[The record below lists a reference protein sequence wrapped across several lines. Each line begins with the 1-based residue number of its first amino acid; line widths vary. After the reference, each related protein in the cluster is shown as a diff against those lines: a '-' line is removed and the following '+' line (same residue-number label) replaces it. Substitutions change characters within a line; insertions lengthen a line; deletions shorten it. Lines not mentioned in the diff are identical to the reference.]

1 MQTQQEQK
9 QLASEN
15 TNIKFG
21 KAGWGVILY
30 CGAMFFFLIGFSID
44 GLNIVAPAFAAKT
57 GIEYAD
63 VLSVATIAGF
73 IGILSYIIIGR
84 VNVKIGSRMTSG
96 ICMIGAGASYIYW
109 GHTETLFTYGLGL
122 TLVTSFINGAAYIA
136 GGALV
141 AQWFPKKKGLVN
153 GFTTMGHNLGS
164 AFYVPL
170 IAFLIGTFQMA
181 KGMTFTGIAG
191 IVLGFIGLLFIR
203 NVPQDRGVL
212 PDNVTKEVYEREY
225 CTESVEAGT
234 KAWTL
239 GKLLS
244 TKEVWLVSLV
254 IGINQLVTTGV
265 MSQLVVRNMGIGFTQ
280 SKAIALMT
288 MCACVGVVG
297 SYLFGFIDQKF
308 GVKKAIIIFLAWYAV
323 ALAVNVTDTVIGVY
337 ISVGMVGI
345 AIGAAA
351 NFIVSLP
358 ASVFGRH
365 GFADVYSVYFPLM
378 QVVLMTNYIINAQA
392 IRITGSLRGAY
403 IFYIGLLIVNIIIIS
418 AINVRK
424 YNKDYM
430 IEDKVLE
437 STK

>member
-1 MQTQQEQK
+1 METQHSKK

-21 KAGWGVILY
+21 VGWGIIFY
-30 CGAMFFFLIGFSID
+30 CMAMFFFLIGFSID

-73 IGILSYIIIGR
+73 IGILSYMVIGR
-84 VNVKIGSRMTSG
+84 INVKIGARVTSG
-96 ICMIGAGASYIYW
+96 ICMIGAGLSYIYW
-109 GHTETLFTYGLGL
+109 GHTETLFTYGIGL

-136 GGALV
+136 GGALI
-141 AQWFPKKKGLVN
+141 AQWFPKKKGLAN

-170 IAFLIGTFQMA
+170 IAFLIGSFQMA

-191 IVLGFIGLLFIR
+191 MVLGLIGLLFIR
-203 NVPQDRGVL
+203 NFPQERGVL
-212 PDNVTKEVYEREY
+212 PDNVTKEVYESEY
-225 CTESVEAGT
+225 FTADVQEE
-234 KAWTL
+234 KKNWTI
-239 GKLLS
+239 GKLLK
-244 TKEVWLVSLV
+244 TKEIWLVSLV

-265 MSQLVVRNMGIGFTQ
+265 MSQLVVRNMGIGFEQ

-308 GVKKAIIIFLAWYAV
+308 GVKKAIIIFLVWYSV
-323 ALAVNVTDTVIGVY
+323 ALAINVTDTIIGVY

-365 GFADVYSVYFPLM
+365 GFAEVYSAYFPMM

-392 IRITGSLRGAY
+392 IRMTGSLRGAY
-403 IFYIGLLIVNIIIIS
+403 IFYIGLLIVNIFIIS
-418 AINVRK
+418 VINVRK

-430 IEDKVLE
+430 VEDKVL
-437 STK
+437 KNIK

>member
-1 MQTQQEQK
+1 METQHSKK

-21 KAGWGVILY
+21 VGWGIIFY
-30 CGAMFFFLIGFSID
+30 CMAMFFFLIGFSID

-73 IGILSYIIIGR
+73 IGILSYMVIGR
-84 VNVKIGSRMTSG
+84 INVKIGARVTSG
-96 ICMIGAGASYIYW
+96 ICMIGAGLSYIYW
-109 GHTETLFTYGLGL
+109 GHTETLFTYGIGL

-136 GGALV
+136 GGALI
-141 AQWFPKKKGLVN
+141 AQWFPKKKGLAN

-170 IAFLIGTFQMA
+170 IAFLIGSFQMA

-191 IVLGFIGLLFIR
+191 MVLGLIGLLFIR
-203 NVPQDRGVL
+203 NFPQERGVL
-212 PDNVTKEVYEREY
+212 PDNVTKEVYESEY
-225 CTESVEAGT
+225 FTADVQEE
-234 KAWTL
+234 KKIWTI
-239 GKLLS
+239 GKLLK
-244 TKEVWLVSLV
+244 TKEIWLVSLV

-265 MSQLVVRNMGIGFTQ
+265 MSQLVVRNMGIGFEQ

-308 GVKKAIIIFLAWYAV
+308 GVKKAIIIFLVWYSV
-323 ALAVNVTDTVIGVY
+323 ALAINVTDTIIGVY

-365 GFADVYSVYFPLM
+365 GFAEVYSAYFPMM

-392 IRITGSLRGAY
+392 IRMTGSLRGAY
-403 IFYIGLLIVNIIIIS
+403 IFYIGLLIVNIFIIS
-418 AINVRK
+418 VINVRK

-430 IEDKVLE
+430 VEDKVL
-437 STK
+437 KNIK

>member
-1 MQTQQEQK
+1 MEKQQSKK

-21 KAGWGVILY
+21 VGWGIIFY
-30 CGAMFFFLIGFSID
+30 CMAMFFFLIGFSID

-73 IGILSYIIIGR
+73 IGIISYMVIGR
-84 VNVKIGSRMTSG
+84 INVKIGARVTSG
-96 ICMIGAGASYIYW
+96 ICMIGAGLSYIYW
-109 GHTETLFTYGLGL
+109 GHTETLFTYGVGL

-136 GGALV
+136 GGALI

-170 IAFLIGTFQMA
+170 IAFLIGSFQMA

-191 IVLGFIGLLFIR
+191 IALGLIGLLFIR
-203 NVPQDRGVL
+203 NFPQDRGIL
-212 PDNVTKEVYEREY
+212 PDNVTKEVYESEY
-225 CTESVEAGT
+225 FTEDTQEE
-234 KAWTL
+234 KKIWTI
-239 GKLLS
+239 GKLLK
-244 TKEVWLVSLV
+244 TKEIWLVSLV

-265 MSQLVVRNMGIGFTQ
+265 MSQLVVRNMGIGFEQ

-288 MCACVGVVG
+288 MCAVVGVAG

-308 GVKKAIIIFLAWYAV
+308 GVKKAIIIFLVWYSA

-365 GFADVYSVYFPLM
+365 GFAEVYSAYFPMM

-392 IRITGSLRGAY
+392 IRMTGSLRGAY
-403 IFYIGLLIVNIIIIS
+403 IFYIGLLIVNIFIIS
-418 AINVRK
+418 VINVRK

-430 IEDKVLE
+430 VEDKVLE
-437 STK
+437 SIK

>member
-1 MQTQQEQK
+1 MEMQHDKK

-21 KAGWGVILY
+21 VGWGIIFY
-30 CGAMFFFLIGFSID
+30 CMAMFFFLIGFSID
-44 GLNIVAPAFAAKT
+44 GLNIIAPAFAAKT

-73 IGILSYIIIGR
+73 IGILSYIVIGR
-84 VNVKIGSRMTSG
+84 INVKIGARVTSG
-96 ICMIGAGASYIYW
+96 ICMIGAGVSYIYW
-109 GHTETLFTYGLGL
+109 GHTETLFTYGVGL

-170 IAFLIGTFQMA
+170 IAFLIGSFQMA

-191 IVLGFIGLLFIR
+191 IVLGIIGLLFIR
-203 NVPQDRGVL
+203 NFPQERGIL
-212 PDNVTKEVYEREY
+212 PDNVTKEVYESEY
-225 CTESVEAGT
+225 CTENVEAGS

-265 MSQLVVRNMGIGFTQ
+265 MSQLVVRNMGIGFEQ

-308 GVKKAIIIFLAWYAV
+308 GVKKAIIIFLVWYSA

-365 GFADVYSVYFPLM
+365 GFADIYSVYFPMM

-403 IFYIGLLIVNIIIIS
+403 VFYIGLLIVNIFIIS
-418 AINVRK
+418 VINVRK

-430 IEDKVLE
+430 IEDKVLG
-437 STK
+437 SAK

>member
-1 MQTQQEQK
+1 MEAQQGKK

-15 TNIKFG
+15 TNLRFG
-21 KAGWGVILY
+21 KAGWGITFY
-30 CGAMFFFLIGFSID
+30 CLGMFFFLIGFSID

-63 VLSVATIAGF
+63 VLSVAAIAGF
-73 IGILSYIIIGR
+73 IGIFSYIVIGR
-84 VNVKIGSRMTSG
+84 INVKIGSRVTSG
-96 ICMIGAGASYIYW
+96 VCMIAAGLSYIYW
-109 GHTETLFTYGLGL
+109 GTTETLFTYGVGM

-153 GFTTMGHNLGS
+153 GITTMGHNLGS

-181 KGMTFTGIAG
+181 KGMMFAGIGG
-191 IVLGFIGLLFIR
+191 IVLGIVGLVFIR
-203 NVPQDRGVL
+203 NFPQDRGL
-212 PDNVTKEVYEREY
+212 YPDNVSKEVFEREY
-225 CTESVEAGT
+225 CTDEVEGT
-234 KAWTL
+234 KYWTI
-239 GKLLS
+239 GRLLR
-244 TKEVWLVSLV
+244 TKEVWMVSLV

-265 MSQLVVRNMGIGFTQ
+265 MSQLVVRNMGIGFEQ

-288 MCACVGVVG
+288 MCAVVGVFG
-297 SYLFGFIDQKF
+297 SYGFGFIDQKF
-308 GVKKAIIIFLAWYAV
+308 GVKKAIIIFLVWYCA
-323 ALAVNVTDTVIGVY
+323 ALAINVTDTVIGAY

-351 NFIVSLP
+351 NFIISLP

-365 GFADVYSVYFPLM
+365 GFADVYAAYFPIM

-392 IRITGSLRGAY
+392 IRLTGSLRGAY
-403 IFYIGLLIVNIIIIS
+403 MVYIGLLIANILVIS
-418 AINVRK
+418 MINTKK

-430 IEDKVLE
+430 VEDAIK
-437 STK
+437 S